1 MVGVWQ
7 NKLIGRNEFEKATD
21 FLEIGPGRTE
31 TSAKI
36 LAQYPNIQATFIDFD
51 ILPILEVMKSYKL
64 DKRCRFLQSNLA
76 STGLASAQFQVI
88 FLKEMLR
95 QLGPRDEPDW
105 AREVVRLLAPG
116 GTIFL
121 AETVGPP
128 ENEDQKRFIDLTS
141 FEVSIDRSMGNID
154 LPMLDEEQARST
166 FDNTVAHFV
175 EKDVM
180 LDSIALTKQ
189 EIDEWTA
196 SIKHKLA
203 LLMGGNPKDAKF
215 RLDGF
220 EGLPLERPKKM
231 LFVFKTHN

>member
-1 MVGVWQ
+1 MVGFWQ
-7 NKLIGRNEFEKATD
+7 NKLIARHEFEEATD
-21 FLEIGPGRTE
+21 FLEIGPSRTE
-31 TSAKI
+31 TSAQI
-36 LAQYPNIQATFIDFD
+36 LKQYPNLQATFIDFD
-51 ILPILEVMKSYKL
+51 ILPIMDVMKSHKL

-76 STGLASAQFQVI
+76 STGLASGQFQVI

-105 AREVVRLLAPG
+105 AREVTRLLAPG
-116 GTIFL
+116 GTIFV

-141 FEVSIDRSMGNID
+141 FEVSIDRSLGNID
-154 LPMLDEEQARST
+154 LPMLDADQAGKV

-175 EKDVM
+175 ES
-180 LDSIALTKQ
+180 LELLPPIQLTGL
-189 EIDEWTA
+189 EINDWTA

-215 RLDGF
+215 KLEGF
-220 EGLPLERPKKM
+220 EGQALERPKKM
-231 LFVFKTHN
+231 LFVFKSHN

>member
-7 NKLIGRNEFEKATD
+7 NKLIARHEFETATD

-31 TSAKI
+31 TSAQI
-36 LAQYPNIQATFIDFD
+36 LMNYPNLQATFIDFD
-51 ILPILEVMKSYKL
+51 ILPILEVMKAKKL

-76 STGLASAQFQVI
+76 STGLATAQFQVI

-105 AREVVRLLAPG
+105 AREVTRLLAPG
-116 GTIFL
+116 GTVFV

-141 FEVSIDRSMGNID
+141 FEVSIDRSLGNID
-154 LPMLDEEQARST
+154 LPMLDQEQARGM

-175 EKDVM
+175 ESEVM
-180 LDSIALTKQ
+180 LEPIALTRQ
-189 EIDEWTA
+189 EIDNWTA

-203 LLMGGNPKDAKF
+203 TLMGGNPKDAKF
-215 RLDGF
+215 RLEGF
-220 EGLPLERPKKM
+220 EGLPLERPKKT